1 LNSIAC
7 SHTLQTSSHLKNY
20 YFISSPLHLI
30 IACNLAGQLSEHEN
44 IAIIISKNTAQAK
57 HYSGVIDSVEGLFQ
71 ASNILDDSGSESVNA
86 PKSKFLARKKQF
98 KTIKKLFSNAED
110 KNIYTG
116 NDRRLEFQY
125 AMHISKTSGAKTEGI
140 YIDDGAVSYLGHKS
154 INSFSHNVL
163 DPLLKRIAYGS
174 WWQHAKTTGSSAWIS
189 QAYLAFPELAYDL
202 LKQKRIH
209 KINSHGFRSEK
220 VYEVSRKFLADN
232 VADLEQI
239 QNISVLFILPNEADF
254 KNNEEIFRDAYQAMC
269 NHFSAEEIAVKAH
282 PRSKEDDIV
291 ASLFFGTL
299 QIKKHIGMEMLMPQ
313 LKENVLIIGD
323 QSTALL
329 TAKWLR
335 PELHILTLSKE
346 NTNPK
351 LSELFKLL
359 GIQSEPSI
367 TNSTYL
373 PTNTA

>member
-1 LNSIAC
+1 
-7 SHTLQTSSHLKNY
+7 
-20 YFISSPLHLI
+20 
-30 IACNLAGQLSEHEN
+30 
-44 IAIIISKNTAQAK
+44 
-57 HYSGVIDSVEGLFQ
+57 
-71 ASNILDDSGSESVNA
+71 
-86 PKSKFLARKKQF
+86 
-98 KTIKKLFSNAED
+98 
-110 KNIYTG
+110 
-116 NDRRLEFQY
+116 
-125 AMHISKTSGAKTEGI
+125 
-140 YIDDGAVSYLGHKS
+140 
-154 INSFSHNVL
+154 
-163 DPLLKRIAYGS
+163 
-174 WWQHAKTTGSSAWIS
+174 
-189 QAYLAFPELAYDL
+189 
-202 LKQKRIH
+202 
-209 KINSHGFRSEK
+209 
-220 VYEVSRKFLADN
+220 
-232 VADLEQI
+232 
-239 QNISVLFILPNEADF
+239 
-254 KNNEEIFRDAYQAMC
+254 MC

-291 ASLFFGTL
+291 ASLFFGAL
-299 QIKKHIGMEMLMPQ
+299 QIKKYIGMEMLMPQ